1 MKQGSKRWLMAASI
15 VAAASTGAF
24 AQVTPAAG
32 YTPPDDTPK
41 INVGATIFA
50 DYTYQDSPKVKDA
63 DGNTINPSAFN
74 ITRGYINITGNL
86 NHYLAFRLTPDVA
99 RETGTG
105 SSLNGS
111 LDFRLKYAYGQL
123 NLDDW
128 TTHGSW
134 VRFGIQQTPYLD
146 YTEGIY
152 RYRFQGTMFPER
164 VGLFASADAG
174 VSGHYNFPGNY
185 GDVHAGFYNGENYNK
200 VEVNDQKGFM
210 IRGTVRPMPL
220 GGPLLKGLRITGF
233 LIADHYV
240 ESAKRQR
247 EIGQV
252 TYEHAMFNAGLEVL
266 RATDQTS
273 VTKAEVKSKG
283 WSVWVTPKLGT
294 TGWEAL
300 IRHDNYVPNDTITSQ
315 KQKRD
320 IDGVA
325 YWFPNLSGKSLA
337 LLFDRDSLK
346 RTGLTPSVPDTT
358 NFELKVLIVF

>member
-1 MKQGSKRWLMAASI
+1 MKLCIKRWLIAVCA
-15 VAAASTGAF
+15 VAAVPAGAF

-41 INVGATIFA
+41 VNVGATIFA

-63 DGNTINPSAFN
+63 DGNNINPSAFN
-74 ITRGYINITGNL
+74 VSRAYINITGNL
-86 NHYLAFRLTPDVA
+86 NHYLAFRITPDVA

-111 LDFRLKYAYGQL
+111 LDFRVKYAYAQL

-134 VRFGIQQTPYLD
+134 VRFGIHHTPFVD

-152 RYRFQGTMFPER
+152 RYRFQGTIFEER
-164 VGLFASADAG
+164 VGLMSSSDAG
-174 VSGHYNFPGNY
+174 VSGHWNFPGNY

-200 VEVNDQKGFM
+200 VETNNEKGFM
-210 IRGTVRPMPL
+210 IRGTVRPLPL

-233 LIADHYV
+233 VVEDHYV
-240 ESAKRQR
+240 ESARRQR
-247 EIGQV
+247 EIGQI
-252 TYEHAMFNAGLEVL
+252 TYEHPWLNAGLDIL
-266 RATDQTS
+266 RAKDQTS

-283 WSVWVTPKLGT
+283 WSAWVTPKFGT
-294 TGWEAL
+294 SGFEAL
-300 IRHDNYVPNDTITSQ
+300 IRHDNFVPNDTVSSQ

-320 IDGVA
+320 IDGIA
-325 YWFPNLSGKSLA
+325 YWFPLSGKQLA
-337 LLFDRDSLK
+337 LLLDRDTLK
-346 RTGLTPSVPDTT
+346 RTGLATPVPNTT
-358 NFELKVLIVF
+358 NYELKVLVNF

>member
-1 MKQGSKRWLMAASI
+1 MTHSIKRWLIAVCI

-41 INVGATIFA
+41 INIGATIFA
-50 DYTYQDSPKVKDA
+50 DYTYQDSPKTKDA
-63 DGNTINPSAFN
+63 DGNTINPSSFDVRRA
-74 ITRGYINITGNL
+74 YINVTGNL
-86 NHYLAFRLTPDVA
+86 NHYLAFRITPDVA
-99 RETGTG
+99 RETGAG
-105 SSLNGS
+105 SSLSGS
-111 LDFRLKYAYGQL
+111 LDFRMKYGYAQL

-174 VSGHYNFPGNY
+174 VSGHWNFPGNY

-200 VEVNDQKGFM
+200 AEVNNEKGFM

-220 GGPLLKGLRITGF
+220 GGPLLKGLRVTGF
-233 LIADHYV
+233 LIEDHYV
-240 ESAKRQR
+240 ENAKRERQ
-247 EIGQV
+247 IGQV
-252 TYEHAMFNAGLEVL
+252 TYEHPWLNAGLEVL
-266 RATDQTS
+266 HAKDRTS
-273 VTKAEVKSKG
+273 VTKAQVSSKG

-294 TGWEAL
+294 KGWEAL
-300 IRHDNYVPNDTITSQ
+300 LRHDNYTPNDAVAGQ

-320 IDGVA
+320 IDGIA
-325 YWFPNLSGKSLA
+325 YWFPNLGGKTLA
-337 LLFDRDSLK
+337 LLLDRDTLK
-346 RTGLTPSVPDTT
+346 RTNLTPAVPNTT
-358 NFELKVLIVF
+358 NYEVKMLINF